1 MTECVFCKIVN
12 KEVPA
17 SVVYEDEELLAFKDI
32 NPLDKVHLLIIP
44 KEHIESLLTCNPSN
58 KNILAKML
66 LLAPKLASKYGL
78 KGFRTMINSGK
89 EGGQEVFHIHF
100 HMYGGSE
107 NLAKVIFLLNFHF
120 HHTCENEYG
129 ILLVRLLFLNLS
141 SF

>member
-107 NLAKVIFLLNFHF
+107 NLAKI
-120 HHTCENEYG
+120 
-129 ILLVRLLFLNLS
+129 
-141 SF
+141 